1 MLGILIFL
9 ELIVALA
16 AVVLWV
22 RFLRPTQVVWERRTR
37 LIAAVLMS
45 AAAIGFLFVVADY
58 GGAFG

>member
-1 MLGILIFL
+1 MLGLLIFL
-9 ELIVALA
+9 EVVFALA
-16 AVVLWV
+16 AIVLWW
-22 RFLRPTQVVWERRTR
+22 RFLRPTEVVWQRRIR